1 MGKDYG
7 NEESIKEKAV
17 LTRAFRSIVT
27 FANVH
32 LSLAQSNQLLLYAYG
47 NGMSKKV
54 ILYLLVEETIIYSSC
69 YMTQFDQIILI
80 HLPV

>member
-1 MGKDYG
+1 M
-7 NEESIKEKAV
+7 ESIKEKEV

-27 FANVH
+27 FSNVH

-54 ILYLLVEETIIYSSC
+54 RFLLLVEGTMLHSSC
-69 YMTQFDQIILI
+69 YMTQFDRIILI
-80 HLPV
+80 LLPV